1 MFCSELTGKS
11 CMLRAPTVN
20 TVICRMERTVTPDLE
35 ADITIITRT
44 YIFLDHTTILSTTF
58 WIWHQ
63 QHFTEPRV
71 FANSK
76 QWRSTVWTSLRNQ
89 FHSLRHLFHTLTKT
103 KFSQCAIIVSIDGPQ
118 FNSPPRGMPCS
129 AAHMLQ

>member
-44 YIFLDHTTILSTTF
+44 YIFLDHHFIHYFLNLAPATF
-58 WIWHQ
+58 HRTKGVW
-63 QHFTEPRV
+63 
-71 FANSK
+71 NSK